1 MEEKPNIL
9 IADNNVSHC
18 KTLSF
23 MLGRQGCAVTTAKD
37 GPEAIAHTQERAYD
51 AIFIDMELP
60 TLNGLETYS
69 AIRESNPEAA
79 VVMMTVYPQE
89 MAELVEEAPN
99 DQACIC
105 LHKPLDLAKVL
116 TLVDEIRPRM
126 RP

>member
-9 IADNNVSHC
+9 IVDNNVSHC

-23 MLGRQGCAVTTAKD
+23 MLARQGCAVTTAND
-37 GPEAIAHTQERAYD
+37 GPEAIAHTQERGYD

-89 MAELVEEAPN
+89 MAELAGETVDN
-99 DQACIC
+99 HACMC
-105 LHKPLDLAKVL
+105 LHKPLDLAKVVR
-116 TLVDEIRPRM
+116 LVDEIQPRM
-126 RP
+126 RS